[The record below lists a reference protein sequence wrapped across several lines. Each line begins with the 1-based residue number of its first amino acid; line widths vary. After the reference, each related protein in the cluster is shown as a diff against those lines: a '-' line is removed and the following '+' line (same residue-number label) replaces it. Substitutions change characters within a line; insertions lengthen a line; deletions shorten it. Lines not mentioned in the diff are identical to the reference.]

1 LQYNK
6 KMNNNKDFTD
16 NITEAQS
23 MLDDAKE
30 SIPESL
36 YLTLSNINK
45 KLYEKNQINTYIVTY
60 LDFVID
66 RPIKDIYRVKNKVKK
81 QYITL
86 TDEAYEIYQTKKQ
99 EAFEK
104 VGYYL
109 PSACCLLGL
118 DLDRLVTN
126 PMIDLY
132 SNCCDSGM
140 CECEE
145 ACDNAGVH
153 EISLDFEIK
162 ILDIH
167 KI

>member
-1 LQYNK
+1 
-6 KMNNNKDFTD
+6 MNNNTKFTD
-16 NITEAQS
+16 NITQAQS

-60 LDFVID
+60 LDFVVD
-66 RPIKDIYRVKNKVKK
+66 RPMKDIYKIRNKVKK

-86 TDEAYEIYQTKKQ
+86 SDESFEIYQNKKR

-104 VGYYL
+104 FGYYL
-109 PSACCLLGL
+109 PSACCLVGL

-132 SNCCDSGM
+132 SNCCESSECDSD
-140 CECEE
+140 CVID
-145 ACDNAGVH
+145 CDNAGVH
-153 EISLDFEIK
+153 ELSLDFEIK